1 MNPEFR
7 HLEDNGAVCQELVGE
22 MLHQKEI
29 CDKCGTTYG
38 IGCSPWCRDKHAYVG
53 RTHHEFEA
61 YYDEGLGAYI
71 ETRDVRKR
79 LLKEANAD
87 AKDGMRAGD
96 LSARRDRVEADR
108 AEKRREKLSGRLYFT

>member
-1 MNPEFR
+1 MNPEFQ
-7 HLEDNGAVCQELVGE
+7 HLEDVCPDTTTCE
-22 MLHQKEI
+22 
-29 CDKCGTTYG
+29 KCQRIVY
-38 IGCSPWCRDKHAYVG
+38 IGDWPYCPHEPAG

-79 LLKEANAD
+79 LLKEANAEG
-87 AKDGMRAGD
+87 KNRLSAGD

-108 AEKRREKLSGRLYFT
+108 AEKRRERPTGKLYF